1 MLYRRTA
8 ILEAAMKFL
17 DDIPAFPRAVAQTL
31 AGSFGIDTAEAFYG
45 HAVQDPE
52 GMRRALQVSR
62 EELDGLVRLAEGH
75 LDPQFI
81 ARARA
86 ETVKHP
92 RGVIVPDRPAQKE

>member
-1 MLYRRTA
+1 
-8 ILEAAMKFL
+8 MKYL
-17 DDIPAFPRAVAQTL
+17 DDIPAFPPAVAQTL
-31 AGSFGIDTAEAFYG
+31 AGGYGIETAEAFYG

-62 EELDGLVRLAEGH
+62 EEIDRLIRLAEGY

-81 ARARA
+81 ARARE

-92 RGVIVPDRPAQKE
+92 RGVIVPNRPAKRE